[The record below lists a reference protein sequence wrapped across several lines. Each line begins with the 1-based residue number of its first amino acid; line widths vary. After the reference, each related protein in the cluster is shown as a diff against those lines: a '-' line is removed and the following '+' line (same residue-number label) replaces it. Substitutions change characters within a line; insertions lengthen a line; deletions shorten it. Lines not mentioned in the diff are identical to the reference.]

1 MTNSI
6 CRTTLATGAWLA
18 LSLMPGTAF
27 PQLSPVA
34 EAGRSEYLK
43 YCASCH
49 GPEARGGGPVSP
61 FLAKPAPDLTSIAAA
76 NGGDFPTGELGLLID
91 GRSMTPT
98 HGNREMPV
106 WGADLSE
113 DLVEGE
119 RSEELVR
126 GRIRMI
132 LIYLEAVQR

>member
-1 MTNSI
+1 
-6 CRTTLATGAWLA
+6 
-18 LSLMPGTAF
+18 
-27 PQLSPVA
+27 
-34 EAGRSEYLK
+34 
-43 YCASCH
+43 
-49 GPEARGGGPVSP
+49 
-61 FLAKPAPDLTSIAAA
+61 
-76 NGGDFPTGELGLLID
+76 
-91 GRSMTPT
+91 
-98 HGNREMPV
+98 MPV